1 MKILILYSSRDGHT
15 RLIAEQI
22 AAAAGGE
29 TVCDVRN
36 LHQSEDIDPSLY
48 RAVVIGAS
56 IRYGYFRSAVGRF
69 IGKNQAALNA
79 MPGAFFGVNL
89 VARKPE
95 KRTVETNV
103 YVRRFLAQCPWRPQL
118 TAVFPGALRYP
129 RYPWYDRAMI
139 RLIMWMTGG
148 ETDPSMEVVY
158 TDWDDVK
165 DFGRR
170 FAELAEI
177 PVAVE
182 TEEDRL
188 TPSPA

>member
-22 AAAAGGE
+22 AAAIGGE
-29 TVCDVRN
+29 GVCDVHN
-36 LHQSEDIDPSLY
+36 LHQSETIDLSSY
-48 RAVVIGAS
+48 GAVVIGAS

-69 IGKNQAALNA
+69 IGKNQTVLNA
-79 MPGAFFGVNL
+79 LPSAFFGVNL

-103 YVRRFLAQCPWRPQL
+103 YVRRFLAQSPWKPHL
-118 TAVFPGALRYP
+118 TAVFAGALRYP
-129 RYPWYDRAMI
+129 RYPWYDRAII

-158 TDWDDVK
+158 TDWEDVR
-165 DFGRR
+165 DFGCRV
-170 FAELAEI
+170 AALAGR
-177 PVAVE
+177 PVVAE
-182 TEEDRL
+182 TEDQLAR
-188 TPSPA
+188 SPV